1 MNTNDIISSIAFGI
15 GFVQM
20 YNQVQTSDELDVSAK
35 NMLVMS
41 TLTSVLWLVYQYRKF
56 GLNITTLYTS
66 AGLIVQL
73 YVLNAI
79 LLKEKDRILSRNE
92 LSH

>member
-20 YNQVQTSDELDVSAK
+20 YNQVQTSDELDVGAK
-35 NMLVMS
+35 NMLLLS
-41 TLTSVLWLVYQYRKF
+41 TLTSVLWLAYQYRKF

-73 YVLNAI
+73 YVLNKI
-79 LLKEKDRILSRNE
+79 LLKEKERI
-92 LSH
+92 

>member
-20 YNQVQTSDELDVSAK
+20 YNQVQTSDELDVGAK
-35 NMLVMS
+35 NMLLMS
-41 TLTSVLWLVYQYRKF
+41 TLTSMLWLTYQYRKF
-56 GLNITTLYTS
+56 GMNITTLYTS

-73 YVLNAI
+73 YVLNKI
-79 LLKEKDRILSRNE
+79 LLKEKERI
-92 LSH
+92 

>member
-20 YNQVQTSDELDVSAK
+20 YNQVQTSDELDIGAK

-41 TLTSVLWLVYQYRKF
+41 TLTSVLWLTYQYRKF

-73 YVLNAI
+73 YVLNKI
-79 LLKEKDRILSRNE
+79 LLKEKIRK
-92 LSH
+92 

>member
-20 YNQVQTSDELDVSAK
+20 YNQVQTSDELDVGAK
-35 NMLVMS
+35 NMLLMS
-41 TLTSVLWLVYQYRKF
+41 TLTSVLWLTYQYRKF
-56 GLNITTLYTS
+56 GMNITTLYTS

-73 YVLNAI
+73 YVLNKI
-79 LLKEKDRILSRNE
+79 LLKEREPK
-92 LSH
+92 

>member
-35 NMLVMS
+35 NMLLLS
-41 TLTSVLWLVYQYRKF
+41 TLTSVLWLTYQYRKF
-56 GLNITTLYTS
+56 GLNISTLYTS

-73 YVLNAI
+73 YVLNKI
-79 LLKEKDRILSRNE
+79 LLKEKERI
-92 LSH
+92 

>member
-20 YNQVQTSDELDVSAK
+20 YNQVQTSDELDVGAK
-35 NMLVMS
+35 NMLLMS
-41 TLTSVLWLVYQYRKF
+41 TLTSVLWLTYQYRKF

-73 YVLNAI
+73 YVLNKI
-79 LLKEKDRILSRNE
+79 LLKEKIRK
-92 LSH
+92 

>member
-1 MNTNDIISSIAFGI
+1 MMDTNDIISSIAFGI

-20 YNQVQTSDELDVSAK
+20 YNQVQTSDELDIGAK
-35 NMLVMS
+35 NMLLMS
-41 TLTSVLWLVYQYRKF
+41 TLTSVLWLTYQYRKF

-73 YVLNAI
+73 YVLNKI
-79 LLKEKDRILSRNE
+79 LLKEKERI
-92 LSH
+92 

>member
-20 YNQVQTSDELDVSAK
+20 YNQVQTSDELDVGAK
-35 NMLVMS
+35 NMLLMS
-41 TLTSVLWLVYQYRKF
+41 TLTSMLWLTYQYRKF

-73 YVLNAI
+73 YVLNKI
-79 LLKEKDRILSRNE
+79 LLKEKERI
-92 LSH
+92 

>member
-73 YVLNAI
+73 YVLNKI
-79 LLKEKDRILSRNE
+79 LLKEKIRK
-92 LSH
+92 

>member
-1 MNTNDIISSIAFGI
+1 MNTNDIISRIAFGI

-20 YNQVQTSDELDVSAK
+20 YNQVQTSDELDIGAK
-35 NMLVMS
+35 NMLLMS
-41 TLTSVLWLVYQYRKF
+41 TLTSVLWLTYQYRKF

-73 YVLNAI
+73 YVLNKI
-79 LLKEKDRILSRNE
+79 LLKEKVRK
-92 LSH
+92 

>member
-41 TLTSVLWLVYQYRKF
+41 TLTSVLWLVYQFRKF

-73 YVLNAI
+73 YVLNKI
-79 LLKEKDRILSRNE
+79 LLKEKERI
-92 LSH
+92 

>member
-41 TLTSVLWLVYQYRKF
+41 TLTSVLWLTYQYRKF

-73 YVLNAI
+73 YVLNKI
-79 LLKEKDRILSRNE
+79 LLKEKIRK
-92 LSH
+92 

>member
-20 YNQVQTSDELDVSAK
+20 YNQVQTSDELDVGAK
-35 NMLVMS
+35 NMLLMS
-41 TLTSVLWLVYQYRKF
+41 TLTSMLWLTYQYRKF
-56 GLNITTLYTS
+56 GMNITTLYTS

-73 YVLNAI
+73 YVLNKI
-79 LLKEKDRILSRNE
+79 LLKEKDRI
-92 LSH
+92 

>member
-20 YNQVQTSDELDVSAK
+20 YNQVQTSDELDIGAK
-35 NMLVMS
+35 NMLLMS
-41 TLTSVLWLVYQYRKF
+41 TLTSVLWLTYQYRKF

-73 YVLNAI
+73 YVLNKI
-79 LLKEKDRILSRNE
+79 LLKEKERI
-92 LSH
+92 

>member
-20 YNQVQTSDELDVSAK
+20 YNQVQTSDELDIGAK
-35 NMLVMS
+35 NMLLMS
-41 TLTSVLWLVYQYRKF
+41 TLTSVLWLTYQYRKF

-73 YVLNAI
+73 YVLNKI
-79 LLKEKDRILSRNE
+79 LLKEKIRK
-92 LSH
+92 

>member
-41 TLTSVLWLVYQYRKF
+41 TLTSVLWLTYQYRKF

-73 YVLNAI
+73 YVLNKI
-79 LLKEKDRILSRNE
+79 LLKEKERI
-92 LSH
+92 

>member
-20 YNQVQTSDELDVSAK
+20 YNQVQTSDELDIGAK
-35 NMLVMS
+35 NMLLMS
-41 TLTSVLWLVYQYRKF
+41 TLTSMLWLTYQYRKF
-56 GLNITTLYTS
+56 GMNITTLYTS

-73 YVLNAI
+73 YVLNKI
-79 LLKEKDRILSRNE
+79 LLKEREPK
-92 LSH
+92 